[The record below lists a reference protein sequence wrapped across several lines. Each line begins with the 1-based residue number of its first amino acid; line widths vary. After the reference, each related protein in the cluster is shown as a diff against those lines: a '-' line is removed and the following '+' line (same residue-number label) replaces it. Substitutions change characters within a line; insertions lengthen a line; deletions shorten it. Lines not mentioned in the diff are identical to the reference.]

1 MIGVDMCIEDVRES
15 ESELREQLDIT
26 IDLIPHWIDDESELR
41 SRITY
46 DIGVCRTLLVEELAE
61 DERRIH
67 KNLVKI
73 ARSERL
79 SDLDDI

>member
-1 MIGVDMCIEDVRES
+1 MDMCIEDVGES
-15 ESELREQLDIT
+15 ESEFREQPDIT
-26 IDLIPHWIDDESELR
+26 LDLIPHWIDDDRLSGG
-41 SRITY
+41 SITH
-46 DIGVCRTLLVEELAE
+46 DIGVCRAILVEELAE